1 MAKPKT
7 ALREYRAQKDLSAE
21 EVARK
26 LGIAESTLRSYENGN
41 REIDGD
47 TAVLI
52 EDRLGIPREDIRPDL
67 FKREAA

>member
-52 EDRLGIPREDIRPDL
+52 ESRLGIPREDIRPDL

>member
-7 ALREYRAQKDLSAE
+7 ALRGYRAQKDLSAE